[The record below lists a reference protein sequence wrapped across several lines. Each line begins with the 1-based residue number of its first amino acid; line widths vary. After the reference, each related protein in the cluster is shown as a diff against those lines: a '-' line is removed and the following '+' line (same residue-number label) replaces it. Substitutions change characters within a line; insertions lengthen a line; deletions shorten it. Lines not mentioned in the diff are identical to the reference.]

1 MWGRILLSAIRRTKY
16 WSDTIKMRSEELG
29 IRNAGKLFLR
39 KATMLIK
46 VLRSN
51 ANKNSSF
58 LIPHS
63 SFKKISLM
71 IFLTQ
76 GFLMAASLN
85 EITLKDT
92 KIPVIYEE
100 GKYIPIVTLQLV
112 FTTAGHL
119 ANTKDGLADMSTKL
133 LNEGTKKE
141 GAVGFAQ
148 KLDAHAVDLSANVGR
163 ETFVI
168 ELSALKSEF
177 DYAIARLKELLQD
190 PNYSQEALDQV
201 KRQKLGWLKQKE
213 SDFDYLA
220 ATKLREILFKGH
232 PLGRPYD
239 GTIESVEAMQLE
251 DIEGFIR
258 SHLGYNNAIGVIG
271 GDISEKE
278 AERYIAEVLALLPK
292 VDTKPVP
299 PTRASDKKEKVLIS
313 KDTQQAYIYFGAP
326 FDYSYKA
333 KDQYKAKIAEYLLG
347 GAGFG
352 SRMMEEIRVKRGLTY
367 GVYASLRRTKPA
379 SYMSGYMQT
388 KLSTQDVALKIIQ
401 QVVSDFVEHGITQ
414 KELDAAKEFLVGS
427 EPLRMETLSQRL
439 NRAFNEYYYE
449 RGLGFSKAQLEKIE
463 SVTLKEMND
472 FITSHKEL
480 ADISYSIV
488 TKE

>member
-1 MWGRILLSAIRRTKY
+1 
-16 WSDTIKMRSEELG
+16 MRSEELG
-29 IRNAGKLFLR
+29 YAFLQ
-39 KATMLIK
+39 KAFIVIK
-46 VLRSN
+46 ALHSN
-51 ANKNSSF
+51 ANQNSYLLPPTSY
-58 LIPHS
+58 L
-63 SFKKISLM
+63 KKIITM
-71 IFLTQ
+71 IFLLQ
-76 GFLMAASLN
+76 GISMAASLN

-112 FTTAGHL
+112 FTNAGHF
-119 ANTKDGLADMSTKL
+119 ANTKDGLVDMSAKL
-133 LNEGTKKE
+133 LGEGTKKE

-148 KLDAHAVDLSANVGR
+148 KLDAHAVDLSVNAGR
-163 ETFVI
+163 ETFVV
-168 ELSALKSEF
+168 ELSALKDEF
-177 DYAIARLKELLQD
+177 PYAVARLKELLQD
-190 PNYSQEALDQV
+190 PNYTEEALDQV

-213 SDFDYLA
+213 SDFDYVA
-220 ATKLREILFKGH
+220 ATKLRETLFKSH

-239 GTIESVEAMQLE
+239 GTTESVEAMKLE
-251 DIEGFIR
+251 DIKGFIQ

-271 GDISEKE
+271 GDISQKE

-292 VDTKPVP
+292 VETKPVP
-299 PTRASDKKEKVLIS
+299 PTRASDKNETVRIS

-388 KLSTQDVALKIIQ
+388 KLSTQDEAHKIIQ

-439 NRAFNEYYYE
+439 SRAFNEYYYE